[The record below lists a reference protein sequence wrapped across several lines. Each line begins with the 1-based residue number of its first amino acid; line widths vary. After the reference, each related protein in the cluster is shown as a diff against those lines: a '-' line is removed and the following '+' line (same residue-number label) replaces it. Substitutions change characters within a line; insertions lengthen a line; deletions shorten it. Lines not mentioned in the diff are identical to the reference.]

1 MGGWVISCAA
11 VPASLD
17 SSPTALLVLIQARF
31 NIDRFLASL
40 PRASGLETPTTNG
53 PKIAEKTPK
62 WPQCLQSDFGNH
74 LHQNYAP
81 LAVVLSCHM
90 NSLRKF

>member
-40 PRASGLETPTTNG
+40 PRASGLETPTRSNT
-53 PKIAEKTPK
+53 
-62 WPQCLQSDFGNH
+62 D
-74 LHQNYAP
+74 
-81 LAVVLSCHM
+81 
-90 NSLRKF
+90 